1 MCYVLS
7 LTYLKKEKKESR
19 ISSQVSRALRT
30 KISNKL
36 SLFFVYYN
44 DCFACV
50 VIGSWRRVPCHR
62 FRHENREI
70 LRDNSAEAKLLGGES
85 LL

>member
-1 MCYVLS
+1 MCIMCYHCFV
-7 LTYLKKEKKESR
+7 LKKWKSR

-30 KISNKL
+30 KISNNL

-44 DCFACV
+44 DCFACSDRQLEESPV
-50 VIGSWRRVPCHR
+50 SSIQTWKP
-62 FRHENREI
+62 
-70 LRDNSAEAKLLGGES
+70 RDFETDKPAEAKLLSGES